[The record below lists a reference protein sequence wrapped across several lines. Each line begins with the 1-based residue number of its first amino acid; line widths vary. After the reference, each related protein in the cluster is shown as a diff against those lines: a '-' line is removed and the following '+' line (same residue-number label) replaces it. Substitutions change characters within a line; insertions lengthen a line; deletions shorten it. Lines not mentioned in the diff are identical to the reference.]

1 MKVLKSII
9 FLVESLLGNFKDI
22 WQFFSGHTDRSTRF
36 VRLFQ
41 HVKYNIESKHSKAL
55 FKLKRPLVANDNYM
69 LRG

>member
-9 FLVESLLGNFKDI
+9 YLVESFLGNFKDI
-22 WQFFSGHTDRSTRF
+22 WQFFSGHTDRSTRL

-41 HVKYNIESKHSKAL
+41 NVKHNLESKHSKAL
-55 FKLKRPLVANDNYM
+55 FKLKRPLFTNDNLM